1 MPLVQMDSIVGIY
14 LLAVAVGLSG
24 ALAPGPMLVATIDS
38 SLRGG
43 WTMGPRVTAGHMTVE
58 FVLVILIAAGL
69 SAGAASFTGLVAV
82 AGGIALIGFGI
93 LTLASALK
101 REEKTG
107 THRVLKNPFIAGVL
121 TTAANP
127 FFWIWWVTIGS
138 ALLLSWTGGVLV
150 LGAVFMAGHWTADLG
165 WYTFVSAGTASGRRF
180 LSPAAYQALLIVCSA
195 FLILFG
201 IYFLFSGN

>member
-1 MPLVQMDSIVGIY
+1 MESIIAIY

-43 WTMGPRVTAGHMTVE
+43 WTMGPRVTAGHMAVE
-58 FVLVILIAAGL
+58 FVLIILIAAGL
-69 SAGAASFTGLVAV
+69 SAGAASYSGAIAL
-82 AGGIALIGFGI
+82 AGGVALVGFGI
-93 LTLASALK
+93 LTMLSAFRRQKTVKQGKFLA
-101 REEKTG
+101 
-107 THRVLKNPFIAGVL
+107 NPFLAGIL

-127 FFWIWWVTIGS
+127 YFWVWWVTVGS

-165 WYTFVSAGTASGRRF
+165 WYTLVSTGTARGRAF
-180 LSPAAYQALLIVCSA
+180 LSPDAYQALLVVCSA

-201 IYFLFSGN
+201 FYFILCGN